1 MERQYNF
8 RSMKATDVF
17 KLTSI
22 LAKIGVKDIKGCIT
36 NYMTL
41 TKDDEA
47 DKNAL
52 ALNLGVDI
60 VEVLLSNIDKCEEPI
75 YKFLASVTDLTER
88 DIKGM
93 EATEFITLIYDLFAQ
108 KEYLDFFK
116 VALRFQ
122 K

>member
-1 MERQYNF
+1 MEKKYNF

-22 LAKIGVKDIKGCIT
+22 LAKIGVKDIKGCIG

-41 TKDDEA
+41 SKNEEA
-47 DKNAL
+47 DKNTL

-60 VEVLLSNIDKCEEPI
+60 VEVLLSNIDKCEEAI
-75 YKFLASVTDLTER
+75 YKFLASVTDLNEKQ
-88 DIKGM
+88 IKEM
-93 EATEFITLIYDLFAQ
+93 DATEFITMLYDLFAQ

>member
-1 MERQYNF
+1 MEKQYNF
-8 RSMKATDVF
+8 RPMKATDVF

-22 LAKIGVKDIKGCIT
+22 LAKIGVKDIKECIT
-36 NYMTL
+36 KYMAQ
-41 TKDDEA
+41 TKEADA

-52 ALNLGVDI
+52 ALSLGVDI
-60 VEVLLSNIDKCEEPI
+60 IEVLLSNIDKCEEAI
-75 YKFLASVTDLTER
+75 YRFLASVTNLTEKQ
-88 DIKGM
+88 IKEM
-93 EATEFITLIYDLFAQ
+93 DATEFMTLLYDLVAQ